1 MTRRPVFCR
10 AFSETAWPAFSGVR
24 GARLILGAAFP
35 GGSSCSAF
43 PGDCFSGR
51 FVMSCF
57 SGVFGVFFR
66 FPGFPAAFCRGPHAA
81 VGETLLGRKSFV
93 NELSANRRYRKIC
106 YYESGGIVFL
116 SYFIV
121 FLVGAWSACRGRLLK
136 KWVMTCVRS
145 YFLLYRVCR
154 VVIYCYLYTINI
166 EITQKD
172 TV

>member
-1 MTRRPVFCR
+1 MRRPVFFCR
-10 AFSETAWPAFSGVR
+10 AFSGLLGVCCFFWGVKGVR
-24 GARLILGAAFP
+24 LI
-35 GGSSCSAF
+35 

-57 SGVFGVFFR
+57 SGVFGVFSACSV
-66 FPGFPAAFCRGPHAA
+66 FPRRP
-81 VGETLLGRKSFV
+81 GETLLRRESFV

-136 KWVMTCVRS
+136 KMGYDLRAKLFSFVSGLPGRD
-145 YFLLYRVCR
+145 LL
-154 VVIYCYLYTINI
+154 LPLHN
-166 EITQKD
+166 
-172 TV
+172 